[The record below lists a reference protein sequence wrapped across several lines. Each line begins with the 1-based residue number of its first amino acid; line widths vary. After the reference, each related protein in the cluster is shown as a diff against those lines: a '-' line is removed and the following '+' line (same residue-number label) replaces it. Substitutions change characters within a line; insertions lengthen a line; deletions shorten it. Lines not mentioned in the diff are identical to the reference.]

1 MARKRK
7 ASTPEQDALRVL
19 QSIPNIG
26 PAMAGDLV
34 RLGIGDVRQVGER
47 QPDEMYQTLCALDG
61 VRHDPCVL
69 DVFSAAVAYARGEP
83 ARPWWEFSRERK
95 ARRP

>member
-1 MARKRK
+1 MVTRKMV
-7 ASTPEQDALRVL
+7 STPEQDVLDAL
-19 QSIPNIG
+19 QTIPNVG

-34 RLGIGDVRQVGER
+34 RLGISDVGQVGQREAG
-47 QPDEMYQTLCALDG
+47 EMYESLCALDG
-61 VRHDPCVL
+61 VRHDSCVL

-95 ARRP
+95 ARLP

>member
-1 MARKRK
+1 MRQKR
-7 ASTPEQDALRVL
+7 ASTPEQDLLRAL
-19 QSIPNIG
+19 QTIPSVG

-34 RLGIGDVRQVGER
+34 RLGISDVRQVGER
-47 QPDEMYQTLCALDG
+47 EPAEMFETLCDLDG
-61 VRHDPCVL
+61 MRHDPCVL

-95 ARRP
+95 TCRP

>member
-1 MARKRK
+1 VVRQKR
-7 ASTPEQDALRVL
+7 APTPQQDALRVL
-19 QSIPNIG
+19 QTIPNVG

-34 RLGIGDVRQVGER
+34 RLGISDVRQVGQRE
-47 QPDEMYQTLCALDG
+47 PGEMYESLCALDG

>member
-1 MARKRK
+1 VVRQKK
-7 ASTPEQDALRVL
+7 ASTPEQDVLRDL
-19 QSIPNIG
+19 QTIPNIG

-34 RLGIGDVRQVGER
+34 RLGISDVHQIGER
-47 QPDEMYQTLCALDG
+47 EPDEMYETLCALDG
-61 VRHDPCVL
+61 VRHDPRVL